1 MTVSQLI
8 TAALQDLRVLQ
19 VGETASAN
27 DAAFGLDRLNDWI
40 DGLATEGLTVYSRA
54 RTVWTI
60 SSATS
65 YTIGTGATINCAR
78 PTGPLAIDNIG
89 FQDTSVSP
97 TMEYNLGPVLTED
110 AYDGI
115 AQKDLTSVFPQTAY
129 YNPTYNSGFGLIRL
143 WPIPTSSTLQG
154 VSYTLV
160 PVSEFAAITDT
171 VALPPGYRRFLRT
184 NLAKELASAF
194 DSPLTPDIQQ
204 AAMESE
210 ADVKRANER
219 LMDLSSGV
227 AGLIFGGG
235 GPHYNIYSDT

>member
-27 DAAFGLDRLNDWI
+27 DAAYGLDRLNDWI
-40 DGLATEGLTVYSRA
+40 DGLATEGLSVYSRA
-54 RTVWTI
+54 RTIWTI
-60 SSATS
+60 SSATT
-65 YTIGTGATINCAR
+65 YTIGAGATINCAR
-78 PTGPLAIDNIG
+78 PTGPMAIDNVG

-115 AQKDLTSVFPQTAY
+115 AQKDLTSVYPQAAY
-129 YNPTYNSGFGLIRL
+129 YNPTYDSGFGTIRL
-143 WPIPTSSTLQG
+143 WPIPTSTTLQG
-154 VSYTLV
+154 VIYTLV
-160 PVSEFAAITDT
+160 SVSEFTAISDT

-204 AAMESE
+204 AAMESK

-227 AGLIFGGG
+227 AGLIFGGA

>member
-129 YNPTYNSGFGLIRL
+129 YNPPYNSGFGWIRL

-154 VSYTLV
+154 VIYTLV

-204 AAMESE
+204 AAMESK

>member
-129 YNPTYNSGFGLIRL
+129 YNPTYHSGFGLIRL

-154 VSYTLV
+154 VIYTLV

-204 AAMESE
+204 AAMESK

>member
-19 VGETASAN
+19 VGETAAAN

-154 VSYTLV
+154 VIYTLV

-204 AAMESE
+204 AAMESK